1 MPGTNGGSY
10 EEYIM
15 SILKN
20 VKSIFPGFLVT
31 FLVAISAKFLS
42 NNYGAPT
49 ILFAILLG
57 MSLHFLYTE
66 TLCEKGIDFASKYLL
81 QLGIIL
87 LGFGVTWQQ
96 IVKIGFKPLSI
107 VLSGII
113 LTVLIGPILARLL
126 NRGWRIGILTSA
138 AVAICGAS
146 AALAISSILPKNK
159 FSEQNTL
166 FTIVSVTTL
175 STLTMIVYPL
185 LVRYLNMDDFSAGV
199 FLGASIHDVAQVVG
213 AGYGISKTAGDT
225 ATLIKMVRVASLFPI
240 VLILLFFLQKRP
252 QSGALTNLPIP
263 FFIVGFLMTMFF
275 NSTENFPENLK
286 FFFLD
291 LSAWCIALAISAIG
305 MKTALSSLRHVGYQ
319 AILLIVFESIFL
331 MTFVL
336 VCVLNLI

>member
-1 MPGTNGGSY
+1 
-10 EEYIM
+10 M
-15 SILKN
+15 SILEN
-20 VKSIFPGFLVT
+20 IKSIFPGVLVSI
-31 FLVAISAKFLS
+31 LVGISAKFLS
-42 NNYGAPT
+42 NNYGGPT
-49 ILFAILLG
+49 ILFALLLG
-57 MSLHFLYTE
+57 MILHFLYAE
-66 TLCEKGIDFASKYLL
+66 TLCEKGIDFVSKYLL

-96 IVKIGFKPLSI
+96 VAKIGFGPLSI

-113 LTVLIGPILARLL
+113 FTILVGPILAKIL
-126 NRGWRIGILTSA
+126 NRGWRIGILTSG

-146 AALAISSILPKNK
+146 AALAISSVLPKNK

-185 LVRYLNMDDFSAGV
+185 LVRYFNMDDFSAGV

-225 ATLIKMVRVASLFPI
+225 ATLIKMVRVAALFPI
-240 VLILLFFLQKRP
+240 VLILLCFLPKRP
-252 QSGALTNLPIP
+252 KSGALKKVPIP
-263 FFIVGFLMTMFF
+263 FFIVGFLMAIFL
-275 NSTENFPENLK
+275 NSAENFPESLK

-291 LSAWCIALAISAIG
+291 ISAWCIILAISAIG

-319 AILLIVFESIFL
+319 AILLIVIESLFL

-336 VCVLNLI
+336 ICVLNFI

>member
-1 MPGTNGGSY
+1 MD
-10 EEYIM
+10 
-15 SILKN
+15 ILKN
-20 VKSIFPGFLVT
+20 LRSIFPGLLVT
-31 FLVAISAKFLS
+31 FLVAISAKFLA
-42 NNYGAPT
+42 NNYGGPT
-49 ILFAILLG
+49 ILFALLLG

-66 TLCEKGIDFASKYLL
+66 TLCQQGIDFASRYLL

-96 IVKIGFKPLSI
+96 ILKIGFKPLSI

-113 LTVLIGPILARLL
+113 LTLLVGPILAKLL
-126 NRGWRIGILTSA
+126 NRGWRIGILTSG

-213 AGYGISKTAGDT
+213 AGYGISKSAGDT

-240 VLILLFFLQKRP
+240 IIILLCILQKRP
-252 QSGALTNLPIP
+252 NSGTFTDVPIP
-263 FFIVGFLMTMFF
+263 FFILGFIITIFLS
-275 NSTENFPENLK
+275 STGNFPENFK

-291 LSAWCIALAISAIG
+291 ISAWCIALAISAIG
-305 MKTALSSLRHVGYQ
+305 MKTALSSLRNVGYQ
-319 AILLIVFESIFL
+319 AILLILIESIFL
-331 MTFVL
+331 MTFAL
-336 VCVLNLI
+336 VCVLNFI

>member
-1 MPGTNGGSY
+1 
-10 EEYIM
+10 M
-15 SILKN
+15 SIFKN

-42 NNYGAPT
+42 NYYGAPT
-49 ILFAILLG
+49 ILFALLLG

-107 VLSGII
+107 VLCAII
-113 LTVLIGPILARLL
+113 FTILLGPILAKFL
-126 NRGWRIGILTSA
+126 NRGWRIGVLTSS

-240 VLILLFFLQKRP
+240 VLILLCFLQKRP
-252 QSGALTNLPIP
+252 KSGALTKVPIP
-263 FFIVGFLMTMFF
+263 FFIVGFLMTIFL
-275 NSTENFPENLK
+275 NSTGNFPESLK
-286 FFFLD
+286 IIFLD
-291 LSAWCIALAISAIG
+291 ISAWCIALAISAIG
-305 MKTALSSLRHVGYQ
+305 MKTALSSLRYVGYQ
-319 AILLIVFESIFL
+319 AILLIVLESIFL